1 MWLEVLS
8 SNYAALSIYGAKT
21 MVHLK
26 YSSFYPLYRDL
37 EESEAFST
45 KKRID
50 ITDRIPNNVRQVT
63 YVRNKA
69 RSTTRWLWSW
79 PIVAIPTTDILGTS
93 ALPQL
98 L

>member
-1 MWLEVLS
+1 MGLEVLS
-8 SNYAALSIYGAKT
+8 SNYAALSIYEAKT
-21 MVHLK
+21 VVHLK
-26 YSSFYPLYRDL
+26 YSSVYPLYR

-50 ITDRIPNNVRQVT
+50 ITDRIPKNVRQVT

-69 RSTTRWLWSW
+69 RPTTRWLWSW